1 MAAVLGA
8 WAGRVAARHL
18 LAEHHA
24 EPVHVLSSVC
34 CTSRPTL
41 EDCNG
46 DDMPVSDGGFAGAVT
61 ETGEYRA
68 MGQYGTAGV
77 VGYAAGSDFRSMV
90 YGGRHE
96 GA

>member
-1 MAAVLGA
+1 
-8 WAGRVAARHL
+8 
-18 LAEHHA
+18 
-24 EPVHVLSSVC
+24 
-34 CTSRPTL
+34 
-41 EDCNG
+41 
-46 DDMPVSDGGFAGAVT
+46 MPVSDGGFAGAVT